1 MRRLQPTDA
10 YTLINALSK
19 QALGADALTATD
31 TSSFISVGET
41 ILRSG
46 VENTLSALSLV
57 IGRTIVAIR
66 PYSAKLGLIQVEDGN
81 LYADRIRK
89 ISFYDKGAKEVGW
102 FNTQLHEQNLYNG
115 ADNNSHGSG
124 TASAVA
130 SMWEQNKSIVLEVN
144 MGGSSVWDFELTV
157 YPDQMK
163 KAFKD
168 ETEFVSFYNG
178 LVQQVANEVE
188 FGKEAFSRATFL
200 NYLAGLKSMNMAV
213 DLVAGYN
220 AKFGTTYT
228 GAQLRS
234 TYLKSFL
241 EYLVATIKTYSERF
255 TDRTSLYHWN
265 PSKTVDSVTYTSIPR
280 HTPKADQ
287 RLVMYSPLIIDAEAQ
302 VMPEI
307 FNPRYLD
314 INNAELVNFWQ
325 SAETPAAIN
334 ITPAIPNV
342 ADPTAQIAGDTVELP
357 FVVGALFDK
366 DACMVNYQF
375 DGADVTPMEARKKYQ
390 NTWFHNMKNGIND
403 FTENGVLFYMAD

>member
-115 ADNNSHGSG
+115 ADNNSHGTG

-163 KAFKD
+163 KAFRD

-220 AKFGTTYT
+220 AKFGTSYT

-265 PSKTVDSVTYTSIPR
+265 PSKTVDGVTYTSIPR

>member
-130 SMWEQNKSIVLEVN
+130 SMWEQNKSIVLEVS

-178 LVQQVANEVE
+178 LIQQVANELE

-265 PSKTVDSVTYTSIPR
+265 PSKTVDGVTYTSIPR